1 MLISKKSLRYGDV
14 IMPKMIS
21 VPESLIDKISKAGR
35 AFQALEDELEDY
47 LLASDP
53 AFIVKMRRSRK
64 AHVEGNVRPFSL
76 LKREQCID

>member
-1 MLISKKSLRYGDV
+1 
-14 IMPKMIS
+14 MPRMIS

-47 LLASDP
+47 LLASDQT
-53 AFIVKMRRSRK
+53 FIEKMRRSRK
-64 AHVEGNVRPFSL
+64 AHLESEVRPFSL